1 MSENCRKI
9 VRSLAVRHLPPYE
22 PRHRQFSE
30 LTCISLS
37 IVRNRILSRVFN
49 FSVTLSEKQKS
60 LGGPSL
66 IVLFSLYCKK
76 SVKILDKIA
85 RCFFFLAVTKV
96 TFYVAQ
102 VEFQFSLLTDTLY
115 TPLPSFLAADV
126 RYKCHSTVLAI
137 EVKDMKNG
145 ASHYWSLAKLR

>member
-1 MSENCRKI
+1 MS
-9 VRSLAVRHLPPYE
+9 L
-22 PRHRQFSE
+22 
-30 LTCISLS
+30 
-37 IVRNRILSRVFN
+37 ILVS
-49 FSVTLSEKQKS
+49 LSEKQKS
-60 LGGPSL
+60 LGEPSL
-66 IVLFSLYCKK
+66 IVLFCLYCKK
-76 SVKILDKIA
+76 SVEILDKIV
-85 RCFFFLAVTKV
+85 RCLFFLTDTKV

-115 TPLPSFLAADV
+115 TPLPSFLASDV